1 MGDDEFGLVT
11 GLSVGGWGVFERW
24 DGAVPG
30 KLC

>member
-11 GLSVGGWGVFERW
+11 GLSVEGVERW
-24 DGAVPG
+24 DGAIPG